1 MSLSSYP
8 NGFAGGVMI
17 RGAGLY
23 DAGYGRNWYVDAKV
37 GSDGNSGKSRE
48 RPFLTMAKA
57 ISLVDSGDTIFF
69 RGKVREQVSAVTG
82 VSDVTII
89 GATNKPRHA
98 DDHTESDGV
107 RGSSGATWMAPA
119 SGATALTPLL
129 TVKGQGWRF
138 INFLFASAVT
148 DSPAVKLDKN
158 QLSGDSEIDGGH
170 AEFYNMRFDANPIG
184 IQVAT
189 TGFVGIYDSYFRGN
203 TTSGIGT
210 TTGGGGSNGFWDIRG
225 NRFMDNGTHILA
237 PLVQSTI
244 LGNVSGKFT
253 TKGFDLT
260 NGSYNAVHGNYL
272 SGDYDAGYVAGDNDD
287 WAGNYSMDVSSAEVG
302 AAGLTILAPAA

>member
-1 MSLSSYP
+1 MSITNFP
-8 NGFAGGVMI
+8 NGFPDGVSL
-17 RGAGLY
+17 RGIPSY
-23 DAGYGRNWYVDAKV
+23 DTFFGRAWYVDAKI
-37 GSDGNSGKSRE
+37 GSDGNSGKRRD
-48 RPFLTMAKA
+48 RPFQTMAKA
-57 ISLVDSGDTIFF
+57 ISLVDSGDVIYF
-69 RGKVREQVSAVTG
+69 RGKVREQVSAPLG

-89 GATNKPRHA
+89 GASNKPRHA
-98 DDHTESDGV
+98 DDHTESNGV
-107 RGSSGATWMAPA
+107 RGSSGSTWMAQA

-138 INFLFASAVT
+138 ANFLFASAVA
-148 DSPAVKLDKN
+148 DAPAVKLDRN
-158 QLSGDSEIDGGH
+158 QLSGNDEIDGGH

-189 TGFVGIYDSYFRGN
+189 TGFIGIYNSYFRGN

-237 PLVQSTI
+237 PLVQSTVW
-244 LGNVSGKFT
+244 GNISGKFT
-253 TKGFDLT
+253 TKGFDFT
-260 NGSYNAVHGNYL
+260 NGSTNSVHGNWL
-272 SGDYDAGYVAGDNDD
+272 SGDYDAGYVAGASDD

-302 AAGLTILAPAA
+302 AEGLTILAPAA